1 MNQEF
6 LDRLEQWNEEDKYQE
21 IIDAIEALPEEAL
34 DFTLTSALARA
45 YNNLAMD
52 LMPPEDRPLYQRALD
67 LLLPLEDRLEEAV
80 KQDPDVAHT
89 WHFRVAY
96 AYFYLDQE
104 SLALPHF
111 EKALEARPGDEDTLE
126 LIDRCQRSLALPVGI
141 KPFRAR
147 TEEAWDDFLEGEKEL
162 RELMDR
168 EDREAVG
175 EKLVD
180 RCAELLST
188 AFADVAF
195 ELGHNG
201 EKYELILV
209 PEGDRTRLFQLAYFQ
224 KRAPKE
230 LLDKWNILVG
240 RTRSSGFGL
249 RMNGQ
254 DITPE
259 DVQVWAEK
267 TEDNGV
273 GLRLY
278 CEKLAPLWKEDQNQV
293 YHMIY
298 ILLDQ
303 SLGELAA
310 MRYVDYLD
318 ILDAP
323 AEGAAMTLDKLADF
337 VATEV
342 DPEGWP
348 RANDPE
354 LAGQRYTAYKG
365 KPSEAEDWPLRAD
378 VYVGVPCCVPLLKG
392 YFQGDDYYMD
402 RLHRDGVVPGFFYYP
417 LDGVD
422 KKEILDLRD
431 QLEQAIA
438 ARCGEGIVTFT
449 GGATGVSFGYLDFIA
464 WDLRTLLD
472 AAVEV
477 FAGAPV
483 KWAAFHTFRYNAS
496 GIGLKSEAGGEE

>member
-1 MNQEF
+1 MNDF
-6 LDRLEQWNEEDKYQE
+6 LNQLEQWNEEDKYQE
-21 IIDAIEALPEEAL
+21 IIDAVEALPREKW

-52 LMPPEDRPLYQRALD
+52 LMPPEDRPLYQRALE
-67 LLLPLEDRLEEAV
+67 LLLPLEDQLEEAA

-89 WHFRVAY
+89 WNFRVAY
-96 AYFYLDQE
+96 AHFYLGQE
-104 SLALPHF
+104 SQALPYF

-126 LIDRCQRSLALPVGI
+126 MIDRCNRNLALPLNM
-141 KPFRAR
+141 KPFRGRA
-147 TEEAWDDFLEGEKEL
+147 EEGWSAFLEGEKEL
-162 RELMDR
+162 RALMDQ

-175 EKLVD
+175 EKLVA
-180 RCAELLST
+180 RCTELLSP

-224 KRAPKE
+224 KRVPKE

-267 TEDNGV
+267 TPDNGL

-278 CEKLAPLWKEDQNQV
+278 CEKLAPLWREDQNQV
-293 YHMIY
+293 YNIIY

-303 SLGELAA
+303 ALGELAA

-323 AEGAAMTLDKLADF
+323 VEGEGITLDRLADF

-354 LAGQRYTAYKG
+354 LAGERYTAYEG
-365 KPSEAEDWPLRAD
+365 KPSEKEDWPLRAD
-378 VYVGVPCCVPLLKG
+378 VYVGVTCCVPLLKG
-392 YFQGDDYYMD
+392 YLQGDDYYID

-417 LDGVD
+417 LDGID
-422 KKEILDLRD
+422 KKDILDLRD
-431 QLEQAIA
+431 QLEQAIT
-438 ARCGEGIVTFT
+438 ARCGEGIVTFI
-449 GGATGVSFGYLDFIA
+449 GGATGTELGYLDFIA
-464 WDLRTLLD
+464 WDLRVLLD

-483 KWAAFHTFRYNAS
+483 QWAAFHTFRFNVS
-496 GIGLKSEAGGEE
+496 GIGLKQDKEE

>member
-6 LDRLEQWNEEDKYQE
+6 LNQLEQWNEEDRYQE
-21 IIDAIEALPEEAL
+21 IIDAIEILPKETL
-34 DFTLTSALARA
+34 DFTLSSALARA
-45 YNNLAMD
+45 YNNLAID
-52 LMPPEDRPLYQRALD
+52 VMPPEDRPLYQRALD
-67 LLLPLEDRLEEAV
+67 LLLPLEDQLEAAV
-80 KQDPDVAHT
+80 KEDPDAAHT
-89 WHFRVAY
+89 WNFRVAY
-96 AYFYLDQE
+96 AYYYLDQE
-104 SLALPHF
+104 SLALPRF
-111 EKALEARPGDEDTLE
+111 EKALEALPGDADTLE
-126 LIDRCQRSLALPVGI
+126 FIDRCQRSLSMPVGV
-141 KPFRAR
+141 KSFRER
-147 TEEAWDDFLEGEKEL
+147 TAEGWASFLAGEGEL
-162 RELMDR
+162 RALMDQ
-168 EDREAVG
+168 EDREAVS
-175 EKLVD
+175 EQLVA
-180 RCAELLST
+180 RCSELLSP
-188 AFADVAF
+188 AFSEVAF
-195 ELGHNG
+195 ELGRNG

-278 CEKLAPLWKEDQNQV
+278 CEKLAPLWKVDQNQV

-323 AEGAAMTLDKLADF
+323 AEGASMTLDQLADF
-337 VATEV
+337 VA
-342 DPEGWP
+342 
-348 RANDPE
+348 A
-354 LAGQRYTAYKG
+354 
-365 KPSEAEDWPLRAD
+365 EAEDWPLRAD
-378 VYVGVPCCVPLLKG
+378 VYVGVTCCVPLLKG

-422 KKEILDLRD
+422 RKDILTLRD
-431 QLEQAIA
+431 QLEQAIT
-438 ARCGEGIVTFT
+438 ARCGEGIVTFI
-449 GGATGVSFGYLDFIA
+449 GGATGTCYGYLDFIA

-483 KWAAFHTFRYNAS
+483 DWAAFHTFRFNVS
-496 GIGLKSEAGGEE
+496 GIGLKQDKEE

>member
-1 MNQEF
+1 M
-6 LDRLEQWNEEDKYQE
+6 DEERVRE
-21 IIDAIEALPEEAL
+21 L
-34 DFTLTSALARA
+34 S
-45 YNNLAMD
+45 
-52 LMPPEDRPLYQRALD
+52 
-67 LLLPLEDRLEEAV
+67 LPL
-80 KQDPDVAHT
+80 
-89 WHFRVAY
+89 
-96 AYFYLDQE
+96 DQ
-104 SLALPHF
+104 
-111 EKALEARPGDEDTLE
+111 
-126 LIDRCQRSLALPVGI
+126 
-141 KPFRAR
+141 KPFRVR
-147 TEEAWDDFLEGEKEL
+147 TEEGWASFLAGEHEL
-162 RELMDR
+162 RTLMDR
-168 EDREAVG
+168 ESVSEQ
-175 EKLVD
+175 LVE
-180 RCAELLST
+180 RCSELLAP
-188 AFADVAF
+188 AFSAPAF
-195 ELGHNG
+195 ELGRNG

-278 CEKLAPLWKEDQNQV
+278 CEKLAPLWKVDQNQV

-310 MRYVDYLD
+310 MRYVYYLD

-323 AEGAAMTLDKLADF
+323 AEGAARTLDQLADF

-378 VYVGVPCCVPLLKG
+378 VYVGVTCCVPLLKG

-422 KKEILDLRD
+422 QKEILDLRD

-472 AAVEV
+472 AAVKV

-483 KWAAFHTFRYNAS
+483 EWAAFHTFRFNVN
-496 GIGLKSEAGGEE
+496 GVGLKQSDEE

>member
-21 IIDAIEALPEEAL
+21 IIDAIEALPEGEL
-34 DFTLTSALARA
+34 DFNLTSALARA
-45 YNNLAMD
+45 YNNLAID
-52 LMPPEDRPLYQRALD
+52 VMPPEDRPLYQRALD

-80 KQDPDVAHT
+80 KQDPDAAHT
-89 WHFRVAY
+89 WNFRVAY
-96 AYFYLDQE
+96 AYYYLNQE
-104 SLALPHF
+104 SLALPYF
-111 EKALEARPGDEDTLE
+111 EKALEGRPGDEDTLE
-126 LIDRCQRSLALPVGI
+126 FIDRCQQGLTLPLNVR
-141 KPFRAR
+141 PFRAR
-147 TEEAWDDFLEGEKEL
+147 TQEAWTAFLAGEGEL
-162 RELMDR
+162 RALMDQ

-175 EKLVD
+175 RELVD
-180 RCAELLST
+180 LCSELLAP
-188 AFADVAF
+188 AFSNPAF

-224 KRAPKE
+224 KHAPRE
-230 LLDKWNILVG
+230 LLDRWNILVG
-240 RTRSSGFGL
+240 RTRARGFGL

-254 DITPE
+254 DITE
-259 DVQVWAEK
+259 ADVQVWAEK
-267 TEDNGV
+267 TPDSGV
-273 GLRLY
+273 GLRMY
-278 CEKLAPLWKEDQNQV
+278 CEKLAPLWREDQNQV
-293 YHMIY
+293 YNIIY

-318 ILDAP
+318 ILEAP
-323 AEGAAMTLDKLADF
+323 AEGPSMTLDKLADF
-337 VATEV
+337 VAAEV

-354 LAGQRYTAYKG
+354 LAGQRYTAYG
-365 KPSEAEDWPLRAD
+365 GRPSEEEDWPLRAD
-378 VYVGVPCCVPLLKG
+378 VYAGVTCCIPLLKG

-402 RLHRDGVVPGFFYYP
+402 RLHQDGVVPGFFYYP

-431 QLEQAIA
+431 QLEQAIT

-449 GGATGVSFGYLDFIA
+449 GGATGTCYGYLDFIA

-483 KWAAFHTFRYNAS
+483 KSAAFHTFRFNVS
-496 GIGLKSEAGGEE
+496 GIGLKQEKEV